1 MTPKSV
7 FVLAAATAVSIAAAA
22 VSVTVNQGYST
33 SAGDGLLFPD
43 LMDKVDSVTKVVV
56 SDKDQEIAIIRT
68 GDGRWQVPASDGYSA
83 SIS

>member
-7 FVLAAATAVSIAAAA
+7 LILGVVTAFSVVAAF
-22 VSVTVNQGYST
+22 VSVNLNRGYAT

-56 SDKDQEIAIIRT
+56 SDKDQEIAIIRM
-68 GDGRWQVPASDGYSA
+68 
-83 SIS
+83 